1 MNRHIVIEQRPSDW
15 RTAAAVVVLEC
26 AVMFLL
32 WYLSRPV
39 IQTWIGG

>member
-1 MNRHIVIEQRPSDW
+1 MNRYVIIEKRPRDW
-15 RTAAAVVVLEC
+15 LVSAAVVWVEC

-32 WYLSRPV
+32 GYLSRPV